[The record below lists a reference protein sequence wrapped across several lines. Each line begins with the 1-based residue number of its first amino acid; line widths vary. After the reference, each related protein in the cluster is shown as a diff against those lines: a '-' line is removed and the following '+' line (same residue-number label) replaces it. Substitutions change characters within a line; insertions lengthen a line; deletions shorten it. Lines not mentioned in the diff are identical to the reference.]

1 MQGHKESHH
10 GPHHHEHKHE
20 NKHENKHHNHEEEV
34 RGEANVDQEEMSQR
48 HHHKSFI
55 SFITHPFAH
64 PVVTILAIIAA
75 FAAFKFAGLH
85 PGFLL
90 HQAFIHFHDS
100 SYPMMFMDQV
110 HQVLEL
116 AAPSGPHF

>member
-1 MQGHKESHH
+1 MQGHKELHQGPRHH
-10 GPHHHEHKHE
+10 QHKHE
-20 NKHENKHHNHEEEV
+20 RKQHHHEEEV
-34 RGEANVDQEEMSQR
+34 RGEANVDQEEMGHR
-48 HHHKSFI
+48 HHHKSLLR
-55 SFITHPFAH
+55 FITHPFAH

-100 SYPMMFMDQV
+100 SYPMIFMDHV